1 MYPRADR
8 TRQHDPAVFGN
19 ECETWRS
26 TFTEKKPGMP
36 QILLVEQSP
45 RAELLPHYHASD
57 QFQIFIEGHGKLG
70 KHDVK
75 PVSIHYTNSYTGYG
89 PIMASEAGIQ
99 YYVLRPS
106 FDVLGLGQYLHKP
119 ELRDKLRAHPGPR
132 RVLMADVDVK
142 SAAELE
148 RFSGTSVSRL
158 FGIERGEPDAG
169 LFADVLELGANTRYT
184 APAPHEGGG
193 QIVLVL
199 EGALVHNGNE
209 LGVRS
214 AIALTADEEA
224 VSFSAGSGGLQ
235 ALILQYPRRSEAN
248 RA

>member
-1 MYPRADR
+1 
-8 TRQHDPAVFGN
+8 
-19 ECETWRS
+19 
-26 TFTEKKPGMP
+26 
-36 QILLVEQSP
+36 
-45 RAELLPHYHASD
+45 
-57 QFQIFIEGHGKLG
+57 
-70 KHDVK
+70 
-75 PVSIHYTNSYTGYG
+75 
-89 PIMASEAGIQ
+89 MASEAGIQ

-199 EGALVHNGNE
+199 QGALVHNGNE
-209 LGVRS
+209 LGPRS